1 MASSTPPPP
10 PGSGSGS
17 GGGGPGSGS
26 GGGGPGSGSG
36 GGGPGSGSG
45 SGVSV
50 SLTPLSP
57 AAPSTSTAAAGAVF
71 SALPSCLMPEAFTG
85 EGDFE
90 DYLQQ
95 LTTAARLSGW
105 QTATTG
111 NRPQNF
117 ALRLKG
123 NALHFYTTLT
133 VAQQQNFDQ
142 LVAAFRTTNTT
153 NVEVLKAKLKTA
165 RQQPNQTIAAF
176 LCGVRT
182 LARRVYR
189 GQPLIEE
196 QMVLTSFIEGLHDSQ
211 LRWELRKSKP
221 ASPVAALAL
230 AVELHAFMEMDS
242 SLRSGSQATVNMV
255 SATPPQ
261 PLMTTASSSQED
273 MMATLIQTIRQEIQ
287 KVLLQTNQNSSNSCS
302 SSTDGRSVRFN
313 SPGPN
318 RQSANT
324 NQIQNYR
331 NSNSNNDRYNKNQNN
346 TKKNSGN
353 QQNNRYNSNRN
364 TSNQQQ
370 NRNKANQE
378 PCRHCNITNHQSRDC
393 QACFNCGRLGHMS
406 RECRAPRQNQ
416 NNRQQNSNV
425 NQNSRNLNQDRNA
438 NTSQ

>member
-1 MASSTPPPP
+1 MSSSSPPSRS
-10 PGSGSGS
+10 GSPSGGGGGLGSGS
-17 GGGGPGSGS
+17 GGGG
-26 GGGGPGSGSG
+26 
-36 GGGPGSGSG
+36 
-45 SGVSV
+45 SV

-57 AAPSTSTAAAGAVF
+57 AATSTPTAAAGAVF

-95 LTTAARLSGW
+95 FTTAATLSGW
-105 QTATTG
+105 QTATTD
-111 NRPQNF
+111 NRPNYF

-142 LVAAFRTTNTT
+142 LVAAFRTTYTT
-153 NVEVLKAKLKTA
+153 NIEVLKAKLKAA

-176 LCGVRT
+176 LCDIRT
-182 LARRVYR
+182 LARRIYR

-221 ASPVAALAL
+221 ASPDAALAL
-230 AVELHAFMEMDS
+230 AVELHAFMEMDP
-242 SLRSGSQATVNMV
+242 SLKNGSQATVNMV

-261 PLMTTASSSQED
+261 PLMATASTSQED
-273 MMATLIQTIRQEIQ
+273 MMGTLIQTIRQEIQ
-287 KVLLQTNQNSSNSCS
+287 KALPQTNQNSSSSRS

-324 NQIQNYR
+324 NQNQNYG
-331 NSNSNNDRYNKNQNN
+331 NSNNDNNRYNNNQNN
-346 TKKNSGN
+346 RYNNSGN
-353 QQNNRYNSNRN
+353 QQNNRYNNNRS

-370 NRNKANQE
+370 NRNNSNQQ
-378 PCRHCNITNHQSRDC
+378 PCRHCNRTNHQSRDC

-406 RECRAPRQNQ
+406 RECRTPRQNQ
-416 NNRQQNSNV
+416 NNRQQNSSV
-425 NQNSRNLNQDRNA
+425 NQNSRNFNQERNA
-438 NTSQ
+438 NSSQQQNTLN